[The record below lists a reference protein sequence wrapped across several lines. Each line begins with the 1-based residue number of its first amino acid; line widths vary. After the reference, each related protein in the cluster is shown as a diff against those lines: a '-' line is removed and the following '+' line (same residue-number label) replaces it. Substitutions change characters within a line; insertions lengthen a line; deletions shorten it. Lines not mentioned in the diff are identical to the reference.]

1 MNFDELVKIVKDCG
15 VVGCG
20 GAGFPS
26 YAKLDKRCDTIILNC
41 AECEPLLKLHRQLL
55 ERNAYEI
62 VSTLDLIAKTVE
74 AERVIIGLKGSYK
87 NALAAV
93 EAQLDS
99 FENISV
105 CRLPEIYPAGD
116 EVVLI
121 KEATGKTVKAASL
134 PISIGVTVFNVET
147 IYNVYN
153 ALQGSPVTHKFV
165 TVAGEINKPMT
176 LRVPLGITI
185 GELIDYAGGST
196 LDDYEIILGGPMMG
210 NFGSRFDVV
219 TKTTNAILL
228 LPRDH
233 YIVKKKQVNTSIDIK
248 RAMAACCQCSYCT
261 DLCPRNLLGHP
272 IDPAFFMRNAS
283 NTMQEAPYLDAAYC
297 CSCGLCEM
305 YSCGQGLSPRTL
317 LAAVK
322 ADMRKQGLKPLPAE
336 EKPTSPARSYRMVPV
351 KRLAARIGV
360 EKYNKTAPMLDD
372 KLSPKTVTV
381 MLSQHIGA
389 PAKANVA
396 VGAEVKC
403 GDVIATAAD
412 GLSVNIHSSVKGKV
426 IAVNDKFI
434 KIGVKTDE

>member
-1 MNFDELVKIVKDCG
+1 MNFNELVKTIKDCG
-15 VVGCG
+15 VVGAG

-26 YAKLDKRCDTIILNC
+26 YAKFDKRCDTIILNC

-62 VSTLDLIAKTVE
+62 ISTLDLIAKTVE
-74 AERVIIGLKGSYK
+74 AERVIIGIKGSYK

-99 FENISV
+99 FENMSI

-116 EVVLI
+116 EVILI
-121 KEATGKTVKAASL
+121 HEATGKTVKAGSL

-153 ALQGSPVTHKFV
+153 ALQGKPVTHKYV
-165 TVAGEINKPMT
+165 TVAGEVNKPMT
-176 LRVPLGITI
+176 LCVPIGISI

-196 LDDYEIILGGPMMG
+196 LPEYEIILGGPMMG
-210 NFGSRFDVV
+210 NFGSRYDVV
-219 TKTTNAILL
+219 TKTTNAILV
-228 LPRDH
+228 LPTDH
-233 YIVKKKQVNTSIDIK
+233 YIVKKKQVNVSIDIK
-248 RAMAACCQCSYCT
+248 RTMAACCQCTYCT

-272 IDPAFFMRNAS
+272 IDPALFMRNAS
-283 NTMQEAPYLDAAYC
+283 NTMQETPYLDAAYC

-322 ADMRKQGLKPLPAE
+322 ADMRKNGLKPMPPE
-336 EKPTSPARSYRMVPV
+336 DRPISPARSYRKVPM

-360 EKYNKTAPMLDD
+360 EKYNKTAPMLPDVL
-372 KLSPKTVTV
+372 KPKTVTV

-389 PAKANVA
+389 PARATVFP
-396 VGAEVKC
+396 GTEVKC
-403 GDVIATAAD
+403 GDVIAVAAE
-412 GLSVNIHSSVKGKV
+412 GLSVNIHASVNGTV
-426 IAVNDKFI
+426 TAVNDKFI

>member
-1 MNFDELVKIVKDCG
+1 MNFNELVKKIKDCG
-15 VVGCG
+15 VVGAG

-26 YAKLDKRCDTIILNC
+26 YAKLDKRADTIILNC

-74 AERVIIGLKGSYK
+74 AERVIIGIKGSYK

-93 EAQLDS
+93 EAQIDS
-99 FENISV
+99 FENISI
-105 CRLPEIYPAGD
+105 CRLPEVYPAGD

-121 KEATGKTVKAASL
+121 KEATGKTVKAGSL
-134 PISIGVTVFNVET
+134 PISVGVTVFNVET

-153 ALQGSPVTHKFV
+153 ALQGTPVTHKFV
-165 TVAGEINKPMT
+165 TVAGEVNKPMT
-176 LRVPLGITI
+176 LRVPIGITI

-196 LDDYEIILGGPMMG
+196 LPDYEIVIGGPMMG
-210 NFGSRFDVV
+210 NLGNRFEVV
-219 TKTTNAILL
+219 TKTTNAVLV
-228 LPRDH
+228 LPSDH

-248 RAMAACCQCSYCT
+248 RAMAACCQCTYCT

-272 IDPAFFMRNAS
+272 IDPALFMRNAS
-283 NTMQEAPYLDAAYC
+283 NTMQETPYLDAAYC
-297 CSCGLCEM
+297 SSCGLCEM

-317 LAAVK
+317 LTAVK
-322 ADMRKQGLKPLPAE
+322 TDMRKNGLKPIPAID
-336 EKPTSPARSYRMVPV
+336 KPTSPARSYRLVPM

-360 EKYNKTAPMLDD
+360 DKYNKTAPMLSDVL
-372 KLSPKTVTV
+372 KPATVTI

-389 PAKANVA
+389 PARA
-396 VGAEVKC
+396 VVFPGTEVKC
-403 GDVIATAAD
+403 GDVVAVAAE
-412 GLSVNIHSSVKGKV
+412 GLSVNIHSSVNGTV
-426 IAVNDKFI
+426 TAVNDKFI